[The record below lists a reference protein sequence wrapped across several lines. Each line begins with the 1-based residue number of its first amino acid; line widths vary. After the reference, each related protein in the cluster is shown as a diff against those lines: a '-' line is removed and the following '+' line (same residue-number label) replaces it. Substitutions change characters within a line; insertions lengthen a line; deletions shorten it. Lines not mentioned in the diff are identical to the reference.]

1 MVIKPKTPTSPFA
14 IPLHSRSAI
23 CFNAFARIKTEKA
36 IPTIDAEAFIELLP
50 FETILLNS
58 AIAPTNSPNKTVIAP
73 SEDVSLFGSI
83 DDITRSDAARI
94 PIAVAIFISVP
105 AFKLS

>member
-50 FETILLNS
+50 FEAILLNS